1 MLDRSAPP
9 KFQTITDFSFKHAVT
24 QSLDNGVPMHIIDA
38 GTQPVIRLEIVF
50 AYGKWDENKNQA
62 SLLTAK
68 MLLEGTH
75 QKSSVEI
82 SEIIDGFGAFIEVI
96 PGVDYTTVSLYCI
109 HEFLKPLLELLSE
122 ILNYP
127 SFPGEELSKVK
138 NIQSQALK
146 INLEK
151 NSYLAS
157 DYFRQ
162 RLFGSNH
169 PYGRTLSQKSIN
181 DITSDDILSFYQGSN
196 KAQRELIISG
206 QITTK
211 VIDQIK
217 YTFGKQA
224 YSPEVISKTHEV
236 ETSNI
241 PQVEDRK
248 DSLQSSLRIGKLMVK
263 KDNIEFYNILIANT
277 LLGGFFGSRLMK
289 NIREEK
295 GLTYGIHS
303 SIPVLL
309 NSGYFVIG
317 ADVMKQNKDL
327 AIQEIYSELKLL
339 RTKLPT
345 GSEMEILRNY
355 LLGTFQ
361 SEINTPFSLA
371 DKFKGVHLYG
381 MDYDFY
387 DNLFTTIQNCKPSD
401 ITSTAEKYFH
411 EDSMLSVVVG

>member
-1 MLDRSAPP
+1 MLDRSASPI
-9 KFQTITDFSFKHAVT
+9 FQTITDFSFIHAIS
-24 QSLDNGVPMHIIDA
+24 QSLDNGVAMHIIDA

-50 AYGKWDENKNQA
+50 NYGKWNENKNQA
-62 SLLTAK
+62 SLFTSK
-68 MLLEGTH
+68 MLLEGTDL
-75 QKSSVEI
+75 KSSVEI
-82 SEIIDGFGAFIEVI
+82 SEIIDGYGAFIEVT

-122 ILNYP
+122 VLNYP

-138 NIQSQALK
+138 NIQAQALK

-157 DYFRQ
+157 NYFRQ
-162 RLFGSNH
+162 RLFGNNH
-169 PYGRTLSQKSIN
+169 PYGRILRQDSIE
-181 DITSDDILSFYQGSN
+181 DINSDDVNSFYQELN
-196 KAQRELIISG
+196 RTQRELIISG
-206 QITTK
+206 QITSK

-217 YTFGKQA
+217 HVFDKQA
-224 YSPEVISKTHEV
+224 YSPEVFSKTHEV

-241 PQVEDRK
+241 PQVENKK

-263 KDNIEFYNILIANT
+263 KDDKEFHKIFIANT

-295 GLTYGIHS
+295 GLTYGIQS
-303 SIPVLL
+303 SVPVLL
-309 NSGYFVIG
+309 NSGYFVIT
-317 ADVMKQNKDL
+317 ADVIKQNKDL

-345 GSEMEILRNY
+345 KSEMEILRNY
-355 LLGTFQ
+355 LTGTFQ

-371 DKFKGVHLYG
+371 DKFKSVHLYG
-381 MDYDFY
+381 LDYDYY

-401 ITSTAEKYFH
+401 ITSTAEKYFN

>member
-9 KFQTITDFSFKHAVT
+9 KFQTITDFSFKHAIT

-50 AYGKWDENKNQA
+50 AYGKWNENKNQA
-62 SLLTAK
+62 SLFTSK
-68 MLLEGTH
+68 MLLEGT
-75 QKSSVEI
+75 QSKSSAEI
-82 SEIIDGFGAFIEVI
+82 SEIIDGYGSFIEVT
-96 PGVDYTTVSLYCI
+96 PGVDYTTVSLYCV

-122 ILNYP
+122 ILNY
-127 SFPGEELSKVK
+127 SSIPGEELSKVK
-138 NIQSQALK
+138 NIQAQALK

-162 RLFGSNH
+162 RLFGDNH
-169 PYGRTLSQKSIN
+169 PYGKSLSQHSID
-181 DITSDDILSFYQGSN
+181 DITRDDVYSFYQGLSTTH
-196 KAQRELIISG
+196 RELIVSG
-206 QITTK
+206 QITSE

-217 YTFGKQA
+217 HTFGKQA
-224 YSPEVISKTHEV
+224 YSPEVISKTHQV

-241 PQVEDRK
+241 PQVENRK

-263 KDNIEFYNILIANT
+263 KDNKGFYNIFIANT

-303 SIPVLL
+303 SVPVLL

-317 ADVMKQNKDL
+317 ADVMKQNRDL
-327 AIQEIYSELKLL
+327 AIHEIFSELKLL

-345 GSEMEILRNY
+345 GSEMQILRNY

-381 MDYDFY
+381 LDYDFY

-401 ITSTAEKYFH
+401 ITATAEKYFH
-411 EDSMLSVVVG
+411 EDSMLSVAVG

>member
-1 MLDRSAPP
+1 MLDRSASPT
-9 KFQTITDFSFKHAVT
+9 FQTITDFSFKHAIT
-24 QSLDNGVPMHIIDA
+24 KSLDNGVPIHIIDA

-50 AYGKWDENKNQA
+50 AYGKWNENKNQA

-82 SEIIDGFGAFIEVI
+82 SEIIDGFGAFIEVT

-109 HEFLKPLLELLSE
+109 HEFLKPLLDLLSE

-127 SFPGEELSKVK
+127 SFPGEELRKVK
-138 NIQSQALK
+138 NIQSQTLK

-162 RLFGSNH
+162 RLFGKNH
-169 PYGRTLSQKSIN
+169 PYGRTLSHDSIG
-181 DITSDDILSFYQGSN
+181 DITSNDVNSFYHEL
-196 KAQRELIISG
+196 KRAHRELIISG

-217 YTFGKQA
+217 HVFGKQA
-224 YSPEVISKTHEV
+224 YSPEVFSKAYNV
-236 ETSNI
+236 ETNNT
-241 PQVEDRK
+241 PQVENRK

-263 KDNIEFYNILIANT
+263 KDDKGFRKIFIANT

-303 SIPVLL
+303 SVPVLL